1 MFLISCAVVLGM
13 VYSLSVVVIVVC
25 ASSSVC
31 LLRLLLLIM
40 CGVNVLQRWLENSSA
55 CSSLLLAH
63 VLSAFLIA
71 GTGII
76 GCFIFFVAF
85 HSE

>member
-1 MFLISCAVVLGM
+1 
-13 VYSLSVVVIVVC
+13 
-25 ASSSVC
+25 
-31 LLRLLLLIM
+31 M

-63 VLSAFLIA
+63 VLSAILIA

-76 GCFIFFVAF
+76 GFLIFFVAF